1 MFIGSLIGRVN
12 ASIHA
17 KCMSFIN
24 QKCIIQPTLVNLHPN
39 EYSQELNHYPFP
51 YKLDR
56 CLKSC
61 NTLNDLSNKLC
72 VPNKTENLNL
82 RVFNMIT
89 EINKSQTLPK
99 HVSCKCKCKFDGR
112 KCNSNQKSNNGKC
125 WCECKKHHICEKD
138 YIWNPATWS
147 YKNSIYLRSIIE

>member
-99 HVSCKCKCKFDGR
+99 HVSCKYKCKFNGR
-112 KCNSNQKSNNGKC
+112 KCNSNQKSNNRKC
-125 WCECKKHHICEKD
+125 
-138 YIWNPATWS
+138 
-147 YKNSIYLRSIIE
+147 

>member
-1 MFIGSLIGRVN
+1 
-12 ASIHA
+12 
-17 KCMSFIN
+17 MSFSN
-24 QKCIIQPTLVNLHPN
+24 QKFIIQPTLVNLHPN

-89 EINKSQTLPK
+89 EVNKSQTLPK

-112 KCNSNQKSNNGKC
+112 KCNSNHKSNNGKC
-125 WCECKKHHICEKD
+125 WCVNVECKKHHICEKD

-147 YKNSIYLRSIIE
+147 CKNSIYLRSIIE